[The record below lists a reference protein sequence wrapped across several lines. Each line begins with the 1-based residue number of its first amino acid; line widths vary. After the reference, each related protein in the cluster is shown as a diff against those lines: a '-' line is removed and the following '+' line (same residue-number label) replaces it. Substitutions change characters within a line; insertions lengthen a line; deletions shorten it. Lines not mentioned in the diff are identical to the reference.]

1 MKAWL
6 RICDDSPKSNGHPS
20 PLLLLLVAHPI
31 TTLFNFTI
39 SRNPSQLDASSPNQ
53 IWSSPNKTFFIGLLP
68 APSSS
73 SSFSF
78 VAAITYFDRSVLV
91 LSTPSSVDISGFLH
105 LLPTGNLVLS
115 HGDSSTVWSSN
126 TSSKGVSSASLDDSG
141 KLILRNATG
150 IALWSSF
157 DPPIDSFTFTFS
169 AFSSK
174 FRKSD

>member
-20 PLLLLLVAHPI
+20 PLLFPLLLLVAHPI
-31 TTLFNFTI
+31 TTLFNFTV
-39 SRNPSQLDASSPNQ
+39 SRNPSQLDASFPNQ

-73 SSFSF
+73 SSF

-91 LSTPSSVDISGFLH
+91 LSTPSSVDRSCSLR

-115 HGDSSTVWSSN
+115 HGDGSTVWSSN
-126 TSSKGVSSASLDDSG
+126 TSSKGVSSSFLDDSG

-150 IALWSSF
+150 ITLWAVL
-157 DPPIDSFTFTFS
+157 IREWTEV
-169 AFSSK
+169 
-174 FRKSD
+174 